1 MLIYPPLGTWLC
13 TTQFFPCRERV
24 GAISAAY
31 PAVCLPLLAVL
42 CLYRD
47 RLEAH
52 SFTSNVLL
60 MFWLSSFLSF
70 FVLVLSGWPLGLP
83 GDR

>member
-1 MLIYPPLGTWLC
+1 MFIYLHSVLRK
-13 TTQFFPCRERV
+13 TQFLLFREHGGSSSCR
-24 GAISAAY
+24 A
-31 PAVCLPLLAVL
+31 AVCLPLLALL

-47 RLEAH
+47 TLEAH
-52 SFTSNVLL
+52 SFTSNILL
-60 MFWLSSFLSF
+60 IFWLCSFLFF